1 MAERSYNIAL
11 TATDGFSGAFD
22 RLRREFGAVE
32 GAAMQLRT
40 VIGGLAGA
48 FSVGIFA
55 GAIRDA
61 IDYADELGKLAQRTG
76 IAVET
81 LGGLGYAADL
91 AGVNME
97 QIARSSR
104 NLAQNMAEAAG
115 GNKEAMRAFEAL
127 GMSVKN
133 ADGSLKSIDVA
144 LAEIA
149 DKFASYAD
157 GPEKAALAQEIF
169 KKGGEELIPL
179 LNQGGESLRALVEE
193 FNRYGGVSTETA
205 KRAETF
211 NDTLTKIQMISGALF
226 REIAS
231 ALLPTLQALLDE
243 FVSLKASGDGFK
255 TVAEGIAGAIKVL
268 GVAATGVVAV
278 FKSLG
283 SSIASVV
290 GALVQAVQG
299 NFGQAWE
306 ILKQG
311 GADVITSISDAITS
325 ASNIW
330 NAETATI
337 AAATETNIGQ
347 KTRAPIVKMTEDIKK
362 AKEETLKLGS
372 ALKTIEAPP
381 AFKDLRDLTRDT
393 VLEIQGQTSA
403 IVRQAETLGLT
414 TVELIDY
421 EIAQLEAR
429 KATQLLTGD
438 VEKINAAY
446 DEQIKALR
454 LLRDANQRQDFLRE
468 QQAAAKATADEWQ
481 RTADS
486 IRDSLTDALLRGFES
501 GKDFAKNLRDTLVNM
516 FKTLVLRPIIQGVLA
531 PVSGGLSSMF
541 GGLGGGGGGGGF
553 GNLLGG
559 GFGGGFGSMFSG
571 IEGMP
576 GFVGPLMPGTFGAGL
591 GSFFTGMA
599 SPFATLGAGFSSLF
613 GGGGIGGSL
622 AAMGGIAGLAGAALP
637 VIGIGLAIASA
648 LGAFER
654 GGPKAGGSA
663 SSLAD
668 LAAGT
673 TGLGTLE
680 RLFTPNQRDSD
691 VQKVTDSIATS
702 FLSVARSLGIA
713 GGTAQFGLG
722 FDTDPEGDAGNRV
735 SAVAT
740 LNGQTVYQVTDR
752 DLGRDG
758 DVTAALEEEAKRA
771 LFAALQA
778 SDMPAYLANLF
789 DGIDAAGATAEQI
802 DGILQTA
809 AALKIAVDA
818 ISGLGDQFAAL
829 DPADV
834 QGFVEAFGGLEG
846 LLQRVAYI
854 GENFY
859 TDAERLAQATTRLEE
874 SFDALGIAVPQT
886 HQAFL
891 ALLNG
896 LDLTTAEGREM
907 YEAISALAPLFVEV
921 RGTAQQAADALED
934 AAGALDEVAQ
944 AASNIID
951 LGSLSGTVYG
961 EANSAI
967 ARIID
972 LAGTLGGSI
981 GEQLTAQ
988 INLANGEI
996 QRYIALWQQAQPG
1009 SAESQALLE
1018 IIGILQ
1024 QFNQGTAAA
1033 LAQYTSIVAQY
1044 GSEYADAIYQLQQQY
1059 WQQTQLFQGNTQA
1072 LSALAIW
1079 YNEQLQA
1086 ILEGTAEGVTGTI
1099 SELDRLRESLQDYL
1113 AGLSLRSDLSPL
1125 SPAARL
1131 AEAQRQYQ
1139 DLLARSQGGDVDA
1152 LRDLQ
1157 GAADAYLRIAREMF
1171 ASGADYTNIF
1181 QSVVD
1186 ALSVLSAPPQTG
1198 GPEPR
1203 PDALI
1208 AAALPTDSRLASQD
1222 DIEWLAAQVI
1232 AAIREGSREQAD
1244 ATVRGSERVAIASR
1258 PLK

>member
-1 MAERSYNIAL
+1 MTGADYKVRIAAENGYTGAFNEFKQQMSSMDGAARSLSGRFSSQFTNNVRNVSYQIQDFATQVGGGTSAMRALSQQLPQMLIGFGAFGAVAGTVVAFLPTLIQLFSDTGDAAKTLSSANSDVSNAMGEVGKAARTFNLNPLYEEYNKASVAARQATIEQLKFQQTFLRTAQLVAERKFGESIGGLGDASTL
-11 TATDGFSGAFD
+11 QRLSGAFGAD
-22 RLRREFGAVE
+22 ALAEQLGIARNAASELLPVLKGLQDGSEDVGLAFTKFGNVLLGGNERAVKLALSLKEMSGQQKDAQAASSALSEALQKMGNGTAAVE
-32 GAAMQLRT
+32 VSTGKAGRAAKEVSGYWDEMVR
-40 VIGGLAGA
+40 IGKELN
-48 FSVGIFA
+48 
-55 GAIRDA
+55 
-61 IDYADELGKLAQRTG
+61 DELKASERFWAEIERAQ
-76 IAVET
+76 EQ
-81 LGGLGYAADL
+81 AAD
-91 AGVNME
+91 
-97 QIARSSR
+97 
-104 NLAQNMAEAAG
+104 AAG
-115 GNKEAMRAFEAL
+115 KYATAQAAAREQDALAREANIRSVIEQVNAIELEVEQLGMSNEERQRSTLLLALEKSGLDVDSEAYRELAKRINDATQAKIDFAANQDAMRA
-127 GMSVKN
+127 N
-133 ADGSLKSIDVA
+133 A
-144 LAEIA
+144 
-149 DKFASYAD
+149 
-157 GPEKAALAQEIF
+157 
-169 KKGGEELIPL
+169 
-179 LNQGGESLRALVEE
+179 
-193 FNRYGGVSTETA
+193 
-205 KRAETF
+205 
-211 NDTLTKIQMISGALF
+211 
-226 REIAS
+226 
-231 ALLPTLQALLDE
+231 
-243 FVSLKASGDGFK
+243 
-255 TVAEGIAGAIKVL
+255 
-268 GVAATGVVAV
+268 
-278 FKSLG
+278 
-283 SSIASVV
+283 
-290 GALVQAVQG
+290 
-299 NFGQAWE
+299 
-306 ILKQG
+306 
-311 GADVITSISDAITS
+311 
-325 ASNIW
+325 
-330 NAETATI
+330 
-337 AAATETNIGQ
+337 
-347 KTRAPIVKMTEDIKK
+347 
-362 AKEETLKLGS
+362 
-372 ALKTIEAPP
+372 
-381 AFKDLRDLTRDT
+381 
-393 VLEIQGQTSA
+393 
-403 IVRQAETLGLT
+403 
-414 TVELIDY
+414 
-421 EIAQLEAR
+421 
-429 KATQLLTGD
+429 
-438 VEKINAAY
+438 
-446 DEQIKALR
+446 
-454 LLRDANQRQDFLRE
+454 
-468 QQAAAKATADEWQ
+468 AAAKATADEWQ
-481 RTADS
+481 RAADS

-531 PVSGGLSSMF
+531 PVSNGLGGLFGGFGGSPAGNILG
-541 GGLGGGGGGGGF
+541 GGLGG
-553 GNLLGG
+553 L
-559 GFGGGFGSMFSG
+559 FSG
-571 IEGMP
+571 FEGLP
-576 GFVGPLMPGTFGAGL
+576 GFVGPLQPGTFGAGL
-591 GSFFTGMA
+591 SSFFQGA
-599 SPFATLGAGFSSLF
+599 SSPLSTFGTLF
-613 GGGGIGGSL
+613 GGGGLAAIGGI
-622 AAMGGIAGLAGAALP
+622 GGLLGAALP
-637 VIGIGLAIASA
+637 IVGIGAALASA
-648 LGAFER
+648 FGLFDR
-654 GGPKAGGSA
+654 GGPKTGGSA
-663 SSLAD
+663 SSVAD
-668 LAAGT
+668 ILGGT

-735 SAVAT
+735 SALAT

-752 DLGRDG
+752 DLGREG

-921 RGTAQQAADALED
+921 RGTAQEAADALED
-934 AAGALDEVAQ
+934 AAGALDDVAQ

-1072 LSALAIW
+1072 LSELAQW
-1079 YNEQLQA
+1079 YNEQLQI
-1086 ILEGTAEGVTGTI
+1086 ILAGTEDGVTGTI

-1139 DLLARSQGGDVDA
+1139 DLLARAQTGDVDA

-1186 ALSVLSAPPQTG
+1186 ALSMLSEPPTTG

-1203 PDALI
+1203 PEALL
-1208 AAALPTDSRLASQD
+1208 AAALPTNSRLASQD
-1222 DIEWLAAQVI
+1222 DIEWLAAAVI
-1232 AAIREGSREQAD
+1232 AAIRDGSREQAE
-1244 ATVRGSERVAIASR
+1244 ATARGSERVAIASR
-1258 PLK
+1258 PLR

>member
-1 MAERSYNIAL
+1 MPEVVEHTSVVLQGIDK
-11 TATDGFSGAFD
+11 TGQAFQSVLG
-22 RLRREFGAVE
+22 RL
-32 GAAMQLRT
+32 
-40 VIGGLAGA
+40 GGLQSAAAGLRSQFA
-48 FSVGIFA
+48 ALGGALSVGIFA

-179 LNQGGESLRALVEE
+179 LNAGGESLRALVEE

-243 FVSLKASGDGFK
+243 FVSLKAGGDGFK

-347 KTRAPIVKMTEDIKK
+347 KTRAPIVKMTEDLKK
-362 AKEETLKLGS
+362 AKEETLKLAS

-421 EIAQLEAR
+421 EVAQLEAR

-438 VEKINAAY
+438 VEKINSAY

-481 RTADS
+481 RTADG

-531 PVSGGLSSMF
+531 PVSNGLGGLFGGFGGSPAGNILG
-541 GGLGGGGGGGGF
+541 GGLGG
-553 GNLLGG
+553 L
-559 GFGGGFGSMFSG
+559 FSG
-571 IEGMP
+571 FEGLP
-576 GFVGPLMPGTFGAGL
+576 GFVGPLQPGTFGAGL
-591 GSFFTGMA
+591 SSFFQGA
-599 SPFATLGAGFSSLF
+599 SSPLSTFGTLF
-613 GGGGIGGSL
+613 GGGGLAAIGGI
-622 AAMGGIAGLAGAALP
+622 GGLLGAALP
-637 VIGIGLAIASA
+637 IVGIGAALASA
-648 LGAFER
+648 FGLFDR
-654 GGPKAGGSA
+654 GGPKTGGSA

-668 LAAGT
+668 ILGGT

-713 GGTAQFGLG
+713 GGSAQFGLG

-735 SAVAT
+735 SALAT
-740 LNGQTVYQVTDR
+740 LNGQTVYQRTDL

-758 DVTAALEEEAKRA
+758 DVTAALELEAKRA

-921 RGTAQQAADALED
+921 RGTAQEAADALED

-961 EANSAI
+961 QANSAI

-996 QRYIALWQQAQPG
+996 QRYVALWQQAQPG

-1139 DLLARSQGGDVDA
+1139 DLLARAQGGDVDA